1 MSDPQKYGN
10 SDTAQRPRLFRLHLI
25 LIVAV
30 AAVLVGCATPQANVS
45 EKKLHFWPAWPEQP
59 RFAFEATL
67 GTEASIV
74 SESKDEQF
82 QRQLTGA
89 SRSIKPIIDKPA
101 GLAVRH
107 GRVYVAEPAVRAI
120 TVMDAA
126 RGKLFRFGVR
136 PPNTMKRPQS
146 IALDAR
152 GNVYVLDVGLRQI
165 MVFDDFGLFL
175 SQFPVAAGFT
185 SPIAVAVSPDG
196 QTIFV
201 VDRGDLANEDHKV
214 VAFTPDGKEKYRLG
228 ARGSDLGKFN
238 IPLDATVSIDGTLLV
253 ADAGNARIQAFD
265 SDGKFKFTF
274 GGFGAEPGRFSR
286 PRSISTDSEGNI
298 YVADG
303 SFNNVQIFN
312 PKGELLMPL
321 GKLSQEPG
329 PGNFSLIG
337 AIAIDEEDR
346 LFVTDNFFKK
356 IDVFKRLSD
365 EEGKKIL
372 ATTDAGSK

>member
-1 MSDPQKYGN
+1 MGGPQKYGKVETGFRKH
-10 SDTAQRPRLFRLHLI
+10 SFRLYSF
-25 LIVAV
+25 LIVAI
-30 AAVLVGCATPQANVS
+30 ASVLVGCAAPQANIS
-45 EKKLHFWPAWPEQP
+45 ANKLYYWPAWPEQP
-59 RFAFEATL
+59 RFAFEASL
-67 GTEASIV
+67 GAEATIV
-74 SESKDEQF
+74 SESKDVQL
-82 QRQLTGA
+82 QRQLTGIP
-89 SRSIKPIIDKPA
+89 RSIKPVIDKPA

-107 GRVYVAEPAVRAI
+107 GRVYVAEPAVKAI

-146 IALDAR
+146 IALDAKS
-152 GNVYVLDVGLRQI
+152 NVYVLDTGLRQV

-175 SQFPVAAGFT
+175 YEFPVAAGFT
-185 SPIAVAVSPDG
+185 SPIAVAVTPDG

-201 VDRGDLANEDHKV
+201 VDRGDLDNEDHKV
-214 VAFTPDGKEKYRLG
+214 VAFTPNGKEKYRLG

-253 ADAGNARIQAFD
+253 ADAGNARIQGFD
-265 SDGKFKFTF
+265 PDGKFKFTF
-274 GGFGAEPGRFSR
+274 GGFGVEPGRFSR

-312 PKGELLMPL
+312 SKGELLMPL
-321 GKLSQEPG
+321 GKLSREPG

-356 IDVFKRLSD
+356 IDVFRRLSD
-365 EEGKKIL
+365 EEGKKLL
-372 ATTDAGSK
+372 AISNAEIR

>member
-1 MSDPQKYGN
+1 MGDPQIYDH
-10 SDTAQRPRLFRLHLI
+10 SETAHRRHSFRLHLI

-30 AAVLVGCATPQANVS
+30 ASVLGGCAAPQVNLS
-45 EKKLHFWPAWPEQP
+45 TQKLHFWPGWPEQP
-59 RFAFEATL
+59 RFAFEASL

-74 SESKDEQF
+74 NESKDEQL
-82 QRQLTGA
+82 QRQLTGIQ
-89 SRSIKPIIDKPA
+89 RSIKPIIDKPA
-101 GLAVRH
+101 GLAVRN
-107 GRVYVAEPAVRAI
+107 GRVYVAEPAVKAI
-120 TVMDAA
+120 TVMDAV
-126 RGKLFRFGVR
+126 RRKLFRFGVR

-146 IALDAR
+146 IALDAKS
-152 GNVYVLDVGLRQI
+152 NAYVLDSGLRQI

-175 SQFPVAAGFT
+175 SQFPVADGFT

-201 VDRGDLANEDHKV
+201 VDRGDLENDDHKV

-228 ARGSDLGKFN
+228 ARGSDPGKFN

-253 ADAGNARIQAFD
+253 ADAGNARVQAFD
-265 SDGKFKFTF
+265 SDGKFKFSF

-321 GKLSQEPG
+321 GKLSREPG

-346 LFVTDNFFKK
+346 LFVTDNYFKK
-356 IDVFKRLSD
+356 IDVFRRLSD

-372 ATTDAGSK
+372 ATTDGGSK